1 MNKNLHRIVFNAKR
15 GLRMVVQETAKST
28 GKGTSKATAGG
39 AIAAGAAALAPML
52 VGAALAGMLSASP
65 AQAQIVGAPNVPA
78 NLRPTVMVA
87 PNGVPLINIQ
97 TPSAAGVSRN
107 VYQQFNVAPN
117 GAILNNSRTNV
128 QSQLGGFVQGNPYLA
143 TGPARIILNE
153 VNGGSPSQLR
163 GYIEV
168 AGQRAEVIIANP
180 AGISVNGG
188 GFINASRATLTT
200 GTPQFNAVGGLDSFL
215 VRGGTITIDGA
226 GLDASKTDYAAI
238 LARAVEANAGIWA
251 SELKVVTGANTVSAD
266 HSQVTPTSG
275 TGTAPTFALDVAA
288 LGGMYAGKITLI
300 GTEAGLGVRNA
311 GTIQAAPG
319 ATALMGAGQL
329 VVTSAGRLENIGTI
343 QATADA
349 NLSASGLA
357 NSGRVVSGGNLK
369 VTTQGDLANALNGT
383 GGTLEGARLELASTA
398 GDLDNRGGTIRQ
410 TSSAG
415 LALSAPALS
424 NTTGGVIGLEPVAPA
439 PSTPDTGT
447 GGGTGGTGT
456 GTGDTT
462 SPTTPTAGTGTE
474 TGSGGTITPAPYVPP
489 SPGAITVTG
498 TVRNDGGKIYAGGPI
513 SLQSANTNNNGG
525 TLSVASMAVSQPTF
539 DNHGGTLNVSNGFSA
554 NVDRFDNTG
563 GTLNA
568 GSLNIA
574 TTGDLVNVD
583 GKLTSATD
591 ATLTVGGS
599 ADNTRGTISATGAL
613 TANVAGAVNN
623 TGGTLVANQGV
634 ALGAGSLDNTQGSIQ
649 SAQAGVQL
657 AVINQLTNGSGGTIG
672 AATDLKVQA
681 GSLVNANGA
690 SLRGANDVSVAV
702 GSALANDGN
711 ITAGRHTTVAAGS
724 LQSGTSGVLGAGIQS
739 DGQLGAAGDLVVT
752 TAGALVA
759 NGTNLA
765 AGNATL
771 QGASVDLSASQT
783 SAANITVTAMQ
794 GNVTTDKATVTTP
807 GTLTV
812 TANAQPGQTLV
823 NQGGKLSANQLDLR
837 VSNLANTNGGEI
849 VQTGTAATTITTSG
863 AIDNSG
869 ATLASNGSLTFTAAS
884 LNNRGGTLQAA
895 QASDLSVNVTGLLDN
910 SQGEISAGGNTT
922 LQAGSLANDA
932 GRVTATGDVA
942 STTSGATSNRGGTIA
957 ANGSTALNAGSL
969 DNSGGTV
976 SGLNRLAMNVQSAA
990 DNTGGTLAANQA
1002 LTLSAGSLSNDK
1014 GSIQSAQAA
1023 TQVNVTGALTNGQ
1036 GYIGAATDLGLR
1048 AGSLGNAAGGTLR
1061 GTNDTTVA
1069 VGGLLANDG
1078 SITAGRNTTIT
1089 TGSLQGGSTGVLGA
1103 GVQSD
1108 GKLGTAGEL
1117 SVTASGALAT
1127 HGTNLAAGNAALQ
1140 GASVDVSAG
1149 QTSAANIAI
1158 TATQGDVITSKATV
1172 VTPGT
1177 LSVTANSKAPQTLVN
1192 DAGQLNA
1199 KQLDL
1204 KLSNLANTN
1213 GGEIVQTGTGA
1224 TTIATTGTL
1233 NNNGGRIAS
1242 NGQDLSLGGANIT
1255 NAGGKI
1261 EHAGVGTLA
1270 IAGGSYTGT
1279 NGQVTANGALTVAM
1293 SGAFNQDGAKAAISA
1308 KQITIDAGS
1317 LGNRTGA
1324 QIVQTGADATRITI
1338 VGAMD
1343 NSGGTLASNGNT
1355 TVAVGSLTNQGGILR
1370 AAETSDLGLT
1380 VGGLLDNSSKGVI
1393 GAGGTTTI
1401 AAGSLNNNAGSV
1413 TAAEDLTV
1421 TAGGAATNVGGTL
1434 AANGNTTLAA
1444 GTLDNSSGTA
1454 AAVNGNLNVTTTG
1467 ATTNNGGTLQAGAAT
1482 TLLNSGLNNVGG
1494 KVFGNSLAVN
1504 TRANGQ
1510 NNALNNTQGTL
1521 AATST
1526 VAVNSGALINAAGLI
1541 QSGGAM
1547 TIDTN
1552 GQLLTNT
1559 NAAGYINSQGGISSG
1574 GTLNLTTG
1582 AVNNNAGFI
1591 GAKNAVTASTQGF
1604 SNMGGGLVLGQ
1615 STVAINTNGA
1625 GYDNTGGR
1633 TLAAG
1638 DLAVNAGTL
1647 TNTSGLIRS
1656 AATTTL
1662 NAGSIVNTGTLGT
1675 EQGIEGLNVAIGAG
1689 NLDNSSGAIRADVN
1703 ATITSGGTVNNTN
1716 GLISAGDTLAIV
1728 DPNAANPGAKTLNLV
1743 NTGGTLV
1750 ADKSLKIDVATF
1762 SGDGRAVS
1770 GQNLSIALQQD
1781 IVNNGEVAANGNLT
1795 YTTTGNFTN
1804 NGKLLAGQTLTVGGN
1819 NVDNTANAEMSGT
1832 NTIVNAGGTLTNR
1845 GLIDS
1850 RGATQI
1856 NASTLKN
1863 IGTGRIYGNDIS
1875 IGAGTLENDAET
1887 ANGATKAATIAAR
1900 NTLNIG
1906 AGTINNREHSLIFSG
1921 GLGVGSMNIG
1931 GALDANRK
1939 AIGQGAV
1946 LNNLSADIESLGDM
1960 SLSMAQVNNRDVHI
1974 QKGTPTVTPSTL
1986 TGVAPNT
1993 LVGSGA
1999 GRTTTY
2005 PMDEVNVDAV
2015 NGFVYLKATG
2025 ELVGIGG
2032 YAVWHNSIT
2041 TTEDTAINIDP
2052 AHLVAGGSMNV
2063 NGRLYNEN
2071 SQVLAGGTITA
2082 TDYQSY
2088 QLTGTRTVTGSA
2100 IVIDN
2105 KNQVQAPNVPLILP
2119 PQTISLG
2126 AYKYQENIN
2135 AAAGYNAGVAP
2146 VGSGAGGA
2154 TGKGAVGGGQ
2164 GPATIVEV
2172 PANVGDTVKVDGQ
2185 NAGNATGATGPD
2197 GTTATQSGTG
2207 ATDVGGSGAATG
2219 TASSAQAGASRT
2231 VPMVV
2236 RTSMPN
2242 VRIPNASLFNLRAG
2256 PGSYL
2261 IETDPRFANY
2271 HNWLSSDYLLNSLGQ
2286 DPTNTLKRLG
2296 DGFYEQKLIREQV
2309 AQLTGYR
2316 YLDGFNS
2323 DEDQYMALMD
2333 AGVTFAKQYGLRP
2346 GVALSAAQ
2354 MAQLTSDIV
2363 WLVEQTVSLPD
2374 GTTQRVLVPQV
2385 YVRVRP
2391 GDIDGSGALLS
2402 ADATVIKSSGDV
2414 TNTGTIAGRTLVKI
2428 DAENVNN
2435 LGGRIAGGNIG
2446 VNARNDLNNIGGSIT
2461 ARDAAVL
2468 TAGRDINIETTTQS
2482 ASGNTAID
2490 RVAGVYVT
2498 NPGGVLIAS
2507 AGRDTNLIGAA
2518 LVSDGSVSVAAGRNI
2533 NLGTVTE
2540 GYTIAGTGNGWAGIS
2555 SGSREVGSVIQG
2567 QDNVRLAAG
2576 NDLNIRAGA
2585 VASLD
2590 GALVATAKNDINL
2603 TAGQATTSVTT
2614 ATQKSSNGLF
2624 KKSSSSTFDS
2634 TTTTD
2639 VLSSSLSGKT
2649 VTVVAGNDINL
2660 QAAQLRSDE
2669 AMSLSAGRDINLTTA
2684 TSSSTELHASQQ
2696 RTSSTGLSRAW
2707 ALASDAGGPVGGYGN
2722 RKNSGN
2728 STSVDIKTQAVGTT
2742 ISAGSLQTSSGRDT
2756 TLQAATVVA
2765 DGNITMMAGR
2775 NLTIESAQNTELSSN
2790 SSANAKSGFIGSWS
2804 APGLGHIKDFG
2815 AQTTSRT
2822 TQQASQVASLTGD
2835 ITLMAGN
2842 EYRQTA
2848 SSVMAAGQAG
2858 PLVGGDVSILA
2869 KNVTINE
2876 AYNTEQSMT
2885 VQRSSSSKLG
2895 GSASFMG
2902 VSTDMIRNAQS
2913 TVQAMEDTRGD
2924 GRMQVLGAL
2933 NLAMAG
2939 KQAYDAG
2946 STLAGALS
2954 GSGPSLTDMSN
2965 LGTLSYGVSVT
2976 ASRNTSQGT
2985 SFSTSTTAVGSSVTG
3000 ANNVNIVATGA
3011 GQNSN
3016 IHAVGSTIAAG
3027 NTVSMAADND
3037 ITLEASKN
3045 TSMTV
3050 GQNSS
3055 HGTSVGVTFGAGAQ
3069 NGFSIQLG
3077 VQNGQGRDNQNGISY
3092 TASQVSGG
3100 SAVNISSGRNLTLN
3114 GATIEGNRVTA
3125 DVGGDLNIASLQ
3137 DVSVGQS
3144 RQSSS
3149 GFGVSLCIP
3158 PICYGAVATASA
3170 NVAGAKADGVFIS
3183 PAVQSGI
3190 KAGDGGFD
3198 VNVKGN
3204 TNLTG
3209 AVIES
3214 TQAAIDA
3221 GKNSFHTGGQL
3232 TMTDLQNVSQ
3242 SSGRSYSA
3250 GAAASVGQTPDPN
3263 ATQQQQSARN
3273 QQSQP
3278 YVRPN
3283 GIGFGSVSSSQ
3294 TSTTRSGISGIA
3306 GDQTV
3311 RTGDNTSAGTL
3322 IRDWN
3327 TQAIIRNAQAQAQ
3340 LTQDFQPKA
3349 AVAWSAYADAQ
3360 RDAAVKNRDA
3370 EGAACWGSDGLCRAA
3385 GHSVI
3390 GGLTG
3395 GVGGALGA
3403 GVGSYLATDVSQV
3416 ITDLGLT
3423 GPAHDAVVAGLNT
3436 AIGGALGGA
3445 AGAAAAANEVFNN
3458 FLTHTQY
3465 DALKDKI
3472 AACNSN
3478 GSCSVSDLRRI
3489 IQEIKGYSDENIDA
3503 VKASIQVGSSENI
3516 KNLEGQTTD
3525 SGSSILALFQSVP
3538 AYADLSP
3545 GEIAVLNSIGANQDN
3560 VIRSGSIAGSAVTD
3574 ERLAQ
3579 EIASWRAK
3587 NCQGISQSQC
3597 NQALSIAQGKGQLA
3611 ALGLVAGAVAGPA
3624 AIEVATAMGGSIAGA
3639 ATTCLANVPLCVNT
3653 IGVAAADVLTAEATG
3668 GAGIGGIGVLA
3679 VGKVATEARV
3689 VTRAIDEVAAQGTAL
3704 TTAKKY
3710 ISPSNL
3716 LGEAAD
3722 TGVVFGRGNASQ
3734 GIPFENYIQGKL
3746 PSDAIDLNIFKTNF
3760 STFDHFVPSSGT
3772 AVSTK
3777 TLDSFGS
3784 SYLGSPT
3791 QTTKRINEY
3800 VDQMANFTRDGVPGF
3815 ELRSGDINKRVM
3827 ELGIPSNTSPALLR
3841 QIQSSINYASSKG
3854 VVILVTLIKS

>member
-1 MNKNLHRIVFNAKR
+1 MNRHLHRIIFNAAR
-15 GLRMVVQETAKST
+15 GMRMVVQETASST
-28 GKGTSKATAGG
+28 GKGKSKTTGRPGG
-39 AIAAGAAALAPML
+39 AGAAVKAVALLGAL
-52 VGAALAGMLSASP
+52 VALPGE
-65 AQAQIVGAPNVPA
+65 AQIVGAPNVPA

-87 PNGVPLINIQ
+87 PNGVPLLNIQ

-168 AGQRAEVIIANP
+168 AGQRAEVVIANP
-180 AGISVNGG
+180 AGISVDGG

-200 GTPQFNAVGGLDSFL
+200 GTPQFNAIGGLDSFL

-329 VVTSAGRLENIGTI
+329 VVTSAGRLENIGTL

-349 NLSASGLA
+349 NLAASALA
-357 NSGRVVSGGNLK
+357 NSGRISSGGNLK
-369 VTTQGDLANALNGT
+369 LTTQGDLANALNGT

-398 GDLDNRGGTIRQ
+398 GDIDNRGGTIRQ

-424 NTTGGVIGLEPVAPA
+424 NISGGVIGAEPVAAA
-439 PSTPDTGT
+439 PSTPEPGTGGGAGTGT
-447 GGGTGGTGT
+447 GG
-456 GTGDTT
+456 TT

-474 TGSGGTITPAPYVPP
+474 TGSGGSVTPAPYVPP
-489 SPGAITVTG
+489 SPGAITATG
-498 TVRNDGGKIYAGGPI
+498 TIRNDGGKIYAGGPI
-513 SLQSANTNNNGG
+513 SLQSANINNNGG
-525 TLSVASMAVSQPTF
+525 TLNVASMAVSQPTF
-539 DNHGGTLNVSNGFSA
+539 DNHGGTLTVSNGFSA
-554 NVDRFDNTG
+554 TVDRFDNTG

-568 GSLNIA
+568 GSLNIT

-591 ATLTVGGS
+591 ATLTVGGQ

-623 TGGTLVANQGV
+623 TGGTLVANQAV
-634 ALGAGSLDNTQGSIQ
+634 ALGAGSLDNTQGSIH

-657 AVINQLTNGSGGTIG
+657 AVADQLQNGSGGTIG
-672 AATDLKVQA
+672 AAADLKVQA
-681 GSLVNANGA
+681 GSLANANGA
-690 SLRGANDVSVAV
+690 SLRGSNDVSVAV
-702 GSALANDGN
+702 GGAVTNDGSV
-711 ITAGRHTTVAAGS
+711 TAGRHTTVAAGS
-724 LQSGTSGVLGAGIQS
+724 LQSGTAGVLGAGIQS
-739 DGQLGAAGDLVVT
+739 DGKLGAAGDLVVT
-752 TAGALVA
+752 TTGALVA

-783 SAANITVTAMQ
+783 SAANIAVTATQ
-794 GNVTTDKATVTTP
+794 GSVTTNAATVTTP
-807 GTLTV
+807 GTLSV

-823 NQGGKLSANQLDLR
+823 NQGGKLSANQLDLH

-849 VQTGTAATTITTSG
+849 VQTGTGATTIATSG

-869 ATLASNGSLTFTAAS
+869 ATLASNGSLSFTAAS
-884 LNNRGGTLQAA
+884 LNNQGGTLQAA
-895 QASDLSVNVTGLLDN
+895 QVSDLNVDVTGLLDN
-910 SQGEISAGGNTT
+910 SQGQISAGDNAT
-922 LQAGSLANDA
+922 LQAGSLVNDA
-932 GRVTATGDVA
+932 GRITAAGDVA
-942 STTSGATSNRGGTIA
+942 STTSAATSNRGGTIA

-969 DNSGGTV
+969 DNGGGTV
-976 SGLNRLAMNVQSAA
+976 SGLNRLAVNVQGTV
-990 DNTGGTLAANQA
+990 DNTSGTLAANQA
-1002 LTLSAGSLSNDK
+1002 LTLSAGSLANDK

-1036 GYIGAATDLGLR
+1036 GYIGAATDLGVQ
-1048 AGSLGNAAGGTLR
+1048 AGSLSNAAGGSLR
-1061 GTNDTTVA
+1061 GANDTTMAVA
-1069 VGGLLANDG
+1069 GLLANDG

-1108 GKLGTAGEL
+1108 GKLGMAGEL
-1117 SVTASGALAT
+1117 SVTASGALAA
-1127 HGTNLAAGNAALQ
+1127 HGTHLAAGNVALQ

-1158 TATQGDVITSKATV
+1158 TATQGDVITSQAMV

-1242 NGQDLSLGGANIT
+1242 NGQDLSLGGASIT

-1261 EHAGVGTLA
+1261 EHAGVGTLN
-1270 IAGGSYTGT
+1270 IAGGSYNGA

-1293 SGAFNQDGAKAAISA
+1293 SGAFNQDGATAAVGA
-1308 KQITIDAGS
+1308 KRITIDAGS
-1317 LGNRTGA
+1317 LGNRAGA
-1324 QIVQTGADATRITI
+1324 QIVQTGADATRITV
-1338 VGAMD
+1338 VGALD

-1355 TVAVGSLTNQGGILR
+1355 TVAAGSLSNQGGILR

-1380 VGGLLDNSSKGVI
+1380 VGGLLDNSNKGVI
-1393 GAGGTTTI
+1393 GAGGTTAI
-1401 AAGSLNNNAGSV
+1401 AAGSLNNSAGSV

-1421 TAGGAATNVGGTL
+1421 TVGGAATNVGGSL
-1434 AANGNTTLAA
+1434 AANGNTTLVA

-1454 AAVNGNLNVTTTG
+1454 AAVNGNLSVTTTG

-1482 TLLNSGLNNVGG
+1482 TLLNSGLSNVEG
-1494 KVFGNSLAVN
+1494 KVFGSTLSVN

-1510 NNALNNTQGTL
+1510 SNALNNTQGTL
-1521 AATST
+1521 AAATT

-1582 AVNNNAGFI
+1582 SVNNNAGFI

-1604 SNMGGGLVLGQ
+1604 SNTGGGLVLGQ

-1662 NAGSIVNTGTLGT
+1662 NAGRIVNTSTLGT
-1675 EQGIEGLNVAIGAG
+1675 EQGIEGLNVAVGAG

-1716 GLISAGDTLAIV
+1716 GLISAGDTLAIA

-1762 SGDGRAVS
+1762 SGDGRAIS
-1770 GQNLSIALQQD
+1770 GQDLSIALQQD
-1781 IVNNGEVAANGNLT
+1781 IVNNGEVTANGNLS

-1856 NASTLKN
+1856 NAGTLKN

-1887 ANGATKAATIAAR
+1887 VNGAIKAATIAAR

-1906 AGTINNREHSLIFSG
+1906 AGTINNREHSLVFSG
-1921 GLGVGSMNIG
+1921 GLGTGSMNIG

-1960 SLSMAQVNNRDVHI
+1960 SISMGQVNNRDVHI
-1974 QKGTPTVTPSTL
+1974 HKGAPTVTPSTL
-1986 TGVAPNT
+1986 TGIAPIT
-1993 LVGSGA
+1993 LVGSGV

-2005 PMDEVNVDAV
+2005 PLDEVNVDAV

-2052 AHLVAGGSMNV
+2052 AHLVAGGDMKV

-2105 KNQVQAPNVPLILP
+2105 KGQVQAPNVPLILP

-2154 TGKGAVGGGQ
+2154 AGKGAVGGGQ

-2172 PANVGDTVKVDGQ
+2172 PANVGDTVKVDVQ
-2185 NAGNATGATGPD
+2185 SAGSATGSTGPD

-2207 ATDVGGSGAATG
+2207 ATDVGVSGAATG

-2242 VRIPNASLFNLRAG
+2242 ARIPNASLFNLRAG
-2256 PGSYL
+2256 SGSYL

-2271 HNWLSSDYLLNSLGQ
+2271 RNWLSSDYLLNSLGQ
-2286 DPTNTLKRLG
+2286 DPNNTLKRLG

-2316 YLDGFNS
+2316 YLDGFDS
-2323 DEDQYMALMD
+2323 DEDQYTALMN
-2333 AGVTFAKQYGLRP
+2333 AGVTFAKQVGLRP
-2346 GVALSAAQ
+2346 GIALTAAQ

-2363 WLVEQTVSLPD
+2363 WLVEQTVTLPD

-2402 ADATVIKSSGDV
+2402 ADATIIKSSGDV
-2414 TNTGTIAGRTLVKI
+2414 TNTGTIAGRSLVKI
-2428 DAENVNN
+2428 NAENVNN
-2435 LGGRIAGGNIG
+2435 LGGRIAGGSIG
-2446 VNARNDLNNIGGSIT
+2446 INARNDLNNIGGSIT

-2468 TAGRDINIETTTQS
+2468 TAGRDINVRTTTQT
-2482 ASGNTAID
+2482 AGANTAID
-2490 RVAGVYVT
+2490 RIAGVYVT

-2507 AGRDTNLIGAA
+2507 AGRDTNLVGAA
-2518 LVSDGSVSVAAGRNI
+2518 LVSAGSASVAAGRNI
-2533 NLGTVTE
+2533 NLDTVKE
-2540 GYTIAGTGNGWAGIS
+2540 SYTIVAVGNGGAGIS
-2555 SGSREVGSVIQG
+2555 SASREVGSVIQG
-2567 QDNVRLAAG
+2567 QDTVRLAAG
-2576 NDLNIRAGA
+2576 NDINIRAGA
-2585 VASLD
+2585 VASVD
-2590 GALVATAKNDINL
+2590 GALIATAKNDINL

-2624 KKSSSSTFDS
+2624 KKSSSSTFDN

-2639 VLSSSLSGKT
+2639 VLSSSLSGKS
-2649 VTVVAGNDINL
+2649 VAVVAGNDINL

-2728 STSVDIKTQAVGTT
+2728 SASADFKTQAVGTT
-2742 ISAGSLQTSSGRDT
+2742 ISAGSLQTVSGRDT

-2775 NLTIESAQNTELSSN
+2775 NLTIESAQNTELSSS

-2822 TQQASQVASLTGD
+2822 TQQVSQVASLTGNV
-2835 ITLMAGN
+2835 TLVAGN

-2858 PLVGGDVSILA
+2858 PLAGGDVNILA

-2902 VSTDMIRNAQS
+2902 ISTDSLRNAQS
-2913 TVQAMEDTRGD
+2913 TVRAMGDTSD
-2924 GRMQVLGAL
+2924 NGRMQALGAI
-2933 NLAMAG
+2933 NLAMASQ
-2939 KQAYDAG
+2939 QAYGAG

-2954 GSGPSLTDMSN
+2954 GSGPSLSSMSEA
-2965 LGTLSYGVSVT
+2965 GTLSYGVSVT

-2985 SFSTSTTAVGSSVTG
+2985 SFSTSSTAVGSSITG

-3027 NTVSMAADND
+3027 NTVNLAADND

-3045 TSMTV
+3045 ASVGV

-3077 VQNGQGRDNQNGISY
+3077 VQNGKGRDNQNATTY
-3092 TASQVSGG
+3092 NATQVSGG
-3100 SAVNISSGRNLTLN
+3100 NAVNVSSGRNLTLN
-3114 GATIEGNRVTA
+3114 GATIEGNRVTV
-3125 DVGGDLNIASLQ
+3125 DVGGDLNIATLQ
-3137 DVSVGQS
+3137 DVNVGQS
-3144 RQSSS
+3144 RQSSG

-3158 PICYGAVATASA
+3158 PICYGAVATVSANAASA
-3170 NVAGAKADGVFIS
+3170 KANGVFIS
-3183 PAVQSGI
+3183 PNTQSGI
-3190 KAGDGGFD
+3190 KARDGGFD

-3214 TQAAIDA
+3214 TQAAIDNN
-3221 GKNSFHTGGQL
+3221 KNSFATGGAL
-3232 TMTDLQNVSQ
+3232 TMSDLQNVSQ
-3242 SSGRSYSA
+3242 SSGSSYSVS
-3250 GAAASVGQTPDPN
+3250 GSASVGQTTNPN
-3263 ATQQQQSARN
+3263 ATPQQRTTQN
-3273 QQSQP
+3273 QLSQP
-3278 YVRPN
+3278 
-3283 GIGFGSVSSSQ
+3283 GIKPGGAGVGSYSGTSQ
-3294 TSTTRSGISGIA
+3294 SSTTRSGISGVA
-3306 GDQTV
+3306 GDQSV
-3311 RTGDNTSAGTL
+3311 RTGNTASAGTL
-3322 IRDWN
+3322 VRDWN
-3327 TQAIIRNAQAQAQ
+3327 TQTILQNVQAQAQ
-3340 LTQDFQPKA
+3340 ITQQFGPA
-3349 AVAWSAYADAQ
+3349 ATGFWAGIADEQLRDAQAREDQEAIKCWSA
-3360 RDAAVKNRDA
+3360 N
-3370 EGAACWGSDGLCRAA
+3370 GMCRAA
-3385 GHSVI
+3385 GHAVI

-3395 GVGGALGA
+3395 GAAGATGA
-3403 GVGSYLATDVSQV
+3403 VLSTQIAPLVNQIAEDY
-3416 ITDLGLT
+3416 GLSET
-3423 GPAHDAVVAGLNT
+3423 SRTLVVAGLTT
-3436 AIGGALGGA
+3436 AVGAAVGGA
-3445 AGAAAAANEVFNN
+3445 AVAAGAFNEVTNN
-3458 FLTHTQY
+3458 FLTGRQVAQKEKELADCQKVGNCKAVVDKWDRIDLEQQDLLDKLHRAELAVLKNPSEENTKGLSDAKKVWADLY
-3465 DALKDKI
+3465 DKFRSEGDVGGMKFVKDVYFT
-3472 AACNSN
+3472 ANLNYQLACSKTS
-3478 GSCSVSDLRRI
+3478 SCVPPTRS
-3489 IQEIKGYSDENIDA
+3489 EIMTGLAMNIDIA
-3503 VKASIQVGSSENI
+3503 LATDGALAGVARSVTR
-3516 KNLEGQTTD
+3516 NLSGAMEDAAAGRQTAIDRNTARID
-3525 SGSSILALFQSVP
+3525 
-3538 AYADLSP
+3538 
-3545 GEIAVLNSIGANQDN
+3545 NNANRD
-3560 VIRSGSIAGSAVTD
+3560 A
-3574 ERLAQ
+3574 
-3579 EIASWRAK
+3579 
-3587 NCQGISQSQC
+3587 
-3597 NQALSIAQGKGQLA
+3597 
-3611 ALGLVAGAVAGPA
+3611 GLVQTPASREQVNALVSEHSQQIKTGGIPLSDAAAESIIARVNPPGTTVTVHGQNAPGPDITIRNA
-3624 AIEVATAMGGSIAGA
+3624 A
-3639 ATTCLANVPLCVNT
+3639 N
-3653 IGVAAADVLTAEATG
+3653 AADVTTVQVKSVANAKGFEKNVRVDLEKPIGSDG
-3668 GAGIGGIGVLA
+3668 GSEIIA
-3679 VGKVATEARV
+3679 VQVPKGANVAQLEGKLRNNFGNYDFTNRNIMVVDELGKVL
-3689 VTRAIDEVAAQGTAL
+3689 IPLQ
-3704 TTAKKY
+3704 
-3710 ISPSNL
+3710 PMSNFRK
-3716 LGEAAD
+3716 A
-3722 TGVVFGRGNASQ
+3722 
-3734 GIPFENYIQGKL
+3734 P
-3746 PSDAIDLNIFKTNF
+3746 
-3760 STFDHFVPSSGT
+3760 
-3772 AVSTK
+3772 
-3777 TLDSFGS
+3777 
-3784 SYLGSPT
+3784 
-3791 QTTKRINEY
+3791 
-3800 VDQMANFTRDGVPGF
+3800 
-3815 ELRSGDINKRVM
+3815 
-3827 ELGIPSNTSPALLR
+3827 
-3841 QIQSSINYASSKG
+3841 
-3854 VVILVTLIKS
+3854 